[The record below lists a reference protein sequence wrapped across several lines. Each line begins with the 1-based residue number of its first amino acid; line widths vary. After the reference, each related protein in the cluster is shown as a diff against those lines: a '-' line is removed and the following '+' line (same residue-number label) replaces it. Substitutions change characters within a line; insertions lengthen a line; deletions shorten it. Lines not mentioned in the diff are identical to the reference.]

1 MKLLEKAFGLWPW
14 NLTVL
19 VLLLAAGLILW
30 DDPEPQKYTRMA
42 AGLDLLEQDFRKQ
55 SLSCLVL
62 GASGETGQVLV
73 KELMQRNIF
82 SRITLIGRRQLS
94 FDDEAGSKLVQ
105 EVVDFEKLGDHAA
118 AFQGHDVGFCC
129 LGTTRGKVGP
139 EQFARVDHDYVLNA
153 AELALAGG
161 CSHFHLVSSRG
172 ADKNSSFLY
181 LKVKGQVEADV
192 QSLGFHRFS
201 IYRPG
206 VLLVD
211 RQESRPMEF
220 VVRQFFRAFAPVLPS
235 MSIPVQAVATAM
247 VSNTLLKPEQE
258 TEILE
263 NKAIA
268 ALGKHK

>member
-181 LKVKGQVEADV
+181 LKVKGAARGPPGESSHGVRGSSVLSCFRSCSAVDV
-192 QSLGFHRFS
+192 DSG
-201 IYRPG
+201 PG
-206 VLLVD
+206 GCHGD
-211 RQESRPMEF
+211 G
-220 VVRQFFRAFAPVLPS
+220 
-235 MSIPVQAVATAM
+235 
-247 VSNTLLKPEQE
+247 LKH
-258 TEILE
+258 
-263 NKAIA
+263 A
-268 ALGKHK
+268 AQTGAGN